1 MKNTNSMCNKYLF
14 SLALRF
20 LLADSR
26 RFNIEESD
34 NCKAPTEGNQI
45 DLGVELGVVAGLT
58 AVLLLGLAAPGD
70 KIVTLVP
77 F

>member
-1 MKNTNSMCNKYLF
+1 MTNNNLDLYYFDKYKYYVIINVVYLF
-14 SLALRF
+14 SLAFRF

-58 AVLLLGLAAPGD
+58 AVLL
-70 KIVTLVP
+70 I
-77 F
+77 

>member
-1 MKNTNSMCNKYLF
+1 MINVVYLF
-14 SLALRF
+14 SLAFRF

-58 AVLLLGLAAPGD
+58 AVLL
-70 KIVTLVP
+70 
-77 F
+77 